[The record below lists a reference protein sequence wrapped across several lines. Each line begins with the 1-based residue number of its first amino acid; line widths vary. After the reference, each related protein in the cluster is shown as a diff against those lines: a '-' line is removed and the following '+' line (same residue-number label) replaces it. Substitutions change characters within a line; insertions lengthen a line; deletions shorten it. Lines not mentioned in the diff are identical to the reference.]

1 MRGGVRFL
9 AVLSMLVAL
18 PAVAQTRPS
27 PATTTPAGVKS
38 IAQPLGYRNLH
49 DFQRK
54 PDGSWTARAT
64 RNGVERSLIV
74 KPSGT
79 IESR

>member
-1 MRGGVRFL
+1 MRGGVSFL

-27 PATTTPAGVKS
+27 PSTTTPGGVKS
-38 IAQPLGYRNLH
+38 IAQPLGYKDLH

-64 RNGVERSLIV
+64 RNGVERLITV
-74 KPSGT
+74 KPSGA
-79 IESR
+79 ISQP